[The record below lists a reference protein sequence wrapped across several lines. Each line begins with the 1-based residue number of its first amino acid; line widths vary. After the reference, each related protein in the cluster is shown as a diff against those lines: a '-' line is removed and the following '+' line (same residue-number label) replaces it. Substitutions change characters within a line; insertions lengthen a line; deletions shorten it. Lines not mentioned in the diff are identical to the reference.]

1 MKRLT
6 VVAVLILVAGFFYL
20 LKDVGHIPLF
30 SANLERL
37 AETETE
43 GYCAGVA
50 FWSGGS
56 EQVKK
61 DAAAECRAELDDT
74 GFDLVIVQQ
83 AFCEGI
89 VDKGYAPGVST
100 CEGIV
105 AANRYWPTY
114 DGDITQSWSRKFP
127 YPGDLI
133 FQPSPNPDSR
143 TGDRETDDRE
153 GNLRG

>member
-1 MKRLT
+1 MRRLA
-6 VVAVLILVAGFFYL
+6 VVAVLVIVGGAAYL
-20 LKDVGHIPLF
+20 LKDVGHVPLF
-30 SANLERL
+30 SASLERL
-37 AETETE
+37 AESETE

-50 FWSGGS
+50 FWGGGS

-61 DAAAECRAELDDT
+61 DAAAECRAERDDT
-74 GFDLVIVQQ
+74 GFDLVVVQR

-89 VDKGYAPGVST
+89 VDKGYAPGVSA

-153 GNLRG
+153 GNLRP